1 MEDTTMKK
9 TTRGKRLAALVL
21 VLAIVLA
28 PGVPAFAEGGYAADQ
43 SYTQDRSQ
51 ESVYAVKIL
60 PAGEESREALR
71 DRLLA
76 AGFDAYLYEA
86 EGKTVVLCGK
96 FRDMADALA
105 CRKEISESVEDV
117 KVFISSAWLPAEA
130 IDAFEAGPQES
141 APEET
146 AQPATTRTTSS
157 LQDTVG
163 SEVYTVALSTVQDI
177 SYAEALVEKMQKA
190 GFDAFIQPSG
200 SSFRVMSGKFHDIC
214 NALLYRDCIWSNT
227 DRTDTIIVTTTVAES
242 EIEAFT
248 EDYEKNGLPGPIKDN
263 LEKPTG
269 AFYREKNGQVL
280 AYTVQFS
287 AGFSFSGAERTRDA
301 MSAAGFPAF
310 VYECSRVYEIM
321 AGAFYSREKA
331 DAYCQ
336 KIKDNTAES
345 DAYVTTAWLP
355 ASIVK

>member
-1 MEDTTMKK
+1 MRN
-9 TTRGKRLAALVL
+9 TRGKRFSAFLLA
-21 VLAIVLA
+21 LAIVLTLSA
-28 PGVPAFAEGGYAADQ
+28 PAYAEGSYAADQ
-43 SYTQDRSQ
+43 SYRQDRSQ
-51 ESVYAVKIL
+51 ESVYAVKLL
-60 PAGEESREALR
+60 PTGEESCEALR
-71 DRLLA
+71 DRLLK

-86 EGKTVVLCGK
+86 EGKTAVLCGK
-96 FRDMADALA
+96 FREMTDALA
-105 CRKEISESVEDV
+105 YRGEIGESVEDV

-146 AQPATTRTTSS
+146 AQPATTRTTCSA
-157 LQDTVG
+157 QDTVG

-190 GFDAFIQPSG
+190 GFDAFIQENG
-200 SSFRVMSGKFHDIC
+200 NSFRVMSGKFHDIC

-227 DRTDTIIVTTTVAES
+227 DRTDTIIVTTTVDES

-248 EDYEKNGLPGPIKDN
+248 EDYETNGLPGPIKDN

-269 AFYREKNGQVL
+269 AYYREKNGQVL

-321 AGAFYSREKA
+321 TGAFYSREAA

-355 ASIVK
+355 KSIVK